1 MQQFLAYFTDLLI
14 ITGKKNKRPQSR
26 LIYWVCCKIHQ
37 LSNEFSDL
45 HSNDFC
51 RQFMRRN
58 SRKLKIN
65 HIKFKPLLT
74 DNQVHSKKH

>member
-1 MQQFLAYFTDLLI
+1 MNLVTYTQMIFVGSFV
-14 ITGKKNKRPQSR
+14 G
-26 LIYWVCCKIHQ
+26 
-37 LSNEFSDL
+37 
-45 HSNDFC
+45 
-51 RQFMRRN
+51 RN